1 MEQPSSPGLFYARF
15 GMSLNP
21 FAVTPDP
28 RFFMRSHT
36 HLDALAAM
44 IYGVRE
50 RKGFI
55 CLTGNVGTGK
65 TTLINT
71 LLGSLDVDVLF
82 SHIIYTDLSFYELL
96 QMICTDFGIA
106 VTRQSKVELMNE
118 LFDYLVQTRIKGHN
132 ALVVIDEAQNLNP
145 EVLESLRM
153 LSNFET
159 SREKLIQIMLAG
171 QPELKRILKRPE
183 LRQLAQRIVVR
194 TELTPMT
201 PAESE
206 KYIYHRLSVAGGE
219 GEGVFPRDIAARIAS
234 LSGGIPRI
242 INILCDNCMLQ
253 AFAEGVTRITPA
265 ILEAVRANYFE
276 AYDSRTFQ
284 KFEETVDADEPGTV
298 EMPEPQSEPM
308 PAVGP
313 GTHLADKSAD
323 EEKVTMPFTRPRHRR
338 RPLLLA
344 AAVIAVAA
352 AMGIIAW
359 GIFIDPHGMQ
369 RLIEGIRT
377 WSTSLM
383 GGGQT
388 AS

>member
-1 MEQPSSPGLFYARF
+1 MEQQSAPGLFYARF

-28 RFFMRSHT
+28 RFFMRSRT
-36 HLDALAAM
+36 HLDALASM
-44 IYGVRE
+44 IYGIRE

-82 SHIIYTDLSFYELL
+82 SHIIYTDLSFLELL
-96 QMICTDFGIA
+96 QMICADFGIKVA
-106 VTRQSKVELMNE
+106 RQSKVELMNE

-132 ALVVIDEAQNLNP
+132 ALVVIDEAQNLNA

-159 SREKLIQIMLAG
+159 SREKLIQILLAG

-194 TELTPMT
+194 TELSPMT
-201 PAESE
+201 QTESE
-206 KYIYHRLSVAGGE
+206 KYIYHRLSVAGSE
-219 GEGVFPRDIAARIAS
+219 GETLFPRDIATRVAE

-242 INILCDNCMLQ
+242 INILCDNCLLRT
-253 AFAEGVTRITPA
+253 FAEGTSRVTPS

-284 KFEETVDADEPGTV
+284 KFEEEVHNERAQPV
-298 EMPEPQSEPM
+298 EMPEPQNVGKEPAAGVHLRLDSGSEDNAV
-308 PAVGP
+308 PA
-313 GTHLADKSAD
+313 
-323 EEKVTMPFTRPRHRR
+323 FQRR
-338 RPLLLA
+338 KRKKTLL
-344 AAVIAVAA
+344 AVAA
-352 AMGIIAW
+352 LTIVAALGAIAW
-359 GIFIDPHGMQ
+359 GVFIDPAGMQ
-369 RLIEGIRT
+369 RLIDGIRT
-377 WSTSLM
+377 WGTAM
-383 GGGQT
+383 TGGGQT
-388 AS
+388 AP